1 MCEHDGVEVYVA
13 SRRQFSVS
21 SFHHKV
27 LEAKAVSTLT
37 ASVLPIVPLR
47 HFNIP
52 QPCTLGVW
60 FWDGVWFFFF
70 FWTSL
75 EFTQPWILTLLPQ
88 IPQYQ
93 RLWASFIRP
102 MFTVL
107 YFYSLRIV
115 CVCVGGVSSA
125 KVHIWRSFC
134 SCYSISFVEDCRCL
148 VHHYSNSTIIKSE
161 EGLRLLSTRMTG
173 IHRYTRLLF
182 LYHTFRIQ
190 PIQLS
195 TEVESCV

>member
-1 MCEHDGVEVYVA
+1 MWTWWGWGVCGEQKAIFSQFFPPQGPGSKSSVHPDSKCFTYRTPTPFQHSPA
-13 SRRQFSVS
+13 LYSRR
-21 SFHHKV
+21 
-27 LEAKAVSTLT
+27 L
-37 ASVLPIVPLR
+37 ILR
-47 HFNIP
+47 RGLI
-52 QPCTLGVW
+52 
-60 FWDGVWFFFF
+60 FFFRLVLNLLGLGFWPSCLKFLSIRDYGLLSSGLCLQF
-70 FWTSL
+70 FISTHL
-75 EFTQPWILTLLPQ
+75 EL
-88 IPQYQ
+88 
-93 RLWASFIRP
+93 
-102 MFTVL
+102 
-107 YFYSLRIV
+107 

>member
-70 FWTSL
+70 RLVLNLLGLGFWPSCLKFLSIRDYGLLSSGLCLQFFISTHLELCVCGGGCEVPKCTYGGLSVLATLFHLWKTADAWSTTILTALLSNLKRASDSWVPGWQVYTATHGCSSCTTPL
-75 EFTQPWILTLLPQ
+75 EFSQSSFQ
-88 IPQYQ
+88 Q
-93 RLWASFIRP
+93 R
-102 MFTVL
+102 
-107 YFYSLRIV
+107 
-115 CVCVGGVSSA
+115 
-125 KVHIWRSFC
+125 
-134 SCYSISFVEDCRCL
+134 
-148 VHHYSNSTIIKSE
+148 
-161 EGLRLLSTRMTG
+161 
-173 IHRYTRLLF
+173 
-182 LYHTFRIQ
+182 
-190 PIQLS
+190 
-195 TEVESCV
+195 

>member
-70 FWTSL
+70 RLVLNLLGLGFWPSCLKFLSIRDYGLLSSGLCLQFFISTHL
-75 EFTQPWILTLLPQ
+75 EL
-88 IPQYQ
+88 
-93 RLWASFIRP
+93 
-102 MFTVL
+102 
-107 YFYSLRIV
+107 
-115 CVCVGGVSSA
+115 CVCGGGVSSA